1 MSAAHSSS
9 ASPIARLPDEL
20 GLDHRHRAL
29 RIDSALGCQPGSAAV
44 VLLGGHP
51 LTVTARTSKGVRAR
65 EKAAKPMTGDE
76 VGLLDQLGDEINC
89 TRMDLATLGDR
100 LDRLHMAHR
109 QRVEEFRADETLLH
123 DFDDWLIFHER
134 DRSPGS
140 LSRCPS
146 SNAGP

>member
-1 MSAAHSSS
+1 ML
-9 ASPIARLPDEL
+9 PIAR
-20 GLDHRHRAL
+20 
-29 RIDSALGCQPGSAAV
+29 SLGCQPGSAAF

-51 LTVTARTSKGVRAR
+51 LTVTARISKGVRAR

-76 VGLLDQLGDEINC
+76 VGLLDQIGDEINC

-100 LDRLHMAHR
+100 LDRLHLAHR
-109 QRVEEFRADETLLH
+109 RLVEEFRADETLLH

-140 LSRCPS
+140 LSRCAS
-146 SNAGP
+146 SNAGPVMS

>member
-1 MSAAHSSS
+1 ML
-9 ASPIARLPDEL
+9 PIAR
-20 GLDHRHRAL
+20 
-29 RIDSALGCQPGSAAV
+29 ALGCQPGSAAV

-51 LTVTARTSKGVRAR
+51 LTG
-65 EKAAKPMTGDE
+65 GE
-76 VGLLDQLGDEINC
+76 VGLLDQLGDEING

-109 QRVEEFRADETLLH
+109 RLVAEFRADEALLH

-140 LSRCPS
+140 LRRCAS
-146 SNAGP
+146 SNAGPVMS